1 MTPRNTVLTSVLL
14 SIATCGALLFTT
26 AAKQPIARFD
36 QIDVGRI
43 NIREPDGTLRMVIS
57 NRKQFPGSPWRGG
70 EQARPDRTQ
79 FAGMLFINDEGTEN
93 GDLIFNGK
101 RDAEGKVGSGV
112 SLTFDRYQQDQQL
125 QLLGVDGDGNHFA
138 GMTVN
143 DVADGVQRP
152 ITSERDEADNRA
164 GKRHI
169 VRRFYAGKT
178 PGQSSVL
185 QLADAQ
191 GRTRLM
197 LLVSPAGEATIQ
209 FKDEAGAV
217 VRELKADDLSRAK

>member
-1 MTPRNTVLTSVLL
+1 MQNRLMTLYTTVLGV
-14 SIATCGALLFTT
+14 GVVVALLMG
-26 AAKQPIARFD
+26 AAANRNANFD
-36 QIDVGRI
+36 TIDVKRI
-43 NIREPDGTLRMVIS
+43 NVREPDGTLRMVIS
-57 NRKQFPGSPWRGG
+57 DKALFPGLILNGTEKPHP
-70 EQARPDRTQ
+70 RPM
-79 FAGMLFINDEGTEN
+79 AGMLFYNDEGTEN
-93 GDLIFNGK
+93 GGLIFNGK

-125 QLLGVDGDGNHFA
+125 QLLGVDDDGNHFA

-152 ITSERDEADNRA
+152 INSERDEADNRA